1 VLQNMLERKR
11 ENAPR
16 WDCSD
21 ELSWR
26 SMPSWAQVSAPIGCV
41 YFEEHHTDNA
51 YITSAETVDGRVM
64 LFARNGDPTSR

>member
-41 YFEEHHTDNA
+41 YFEEHHTDTGA
-51 YITSAETVDGRVM
+51 VYYQCRDCGWQSDAVR
-64 LFARNGDPTSR
+64 